1 MAQKAIR
8 EYDAKSILARHWDT
22 YFPKFNY
29 PYQTILVETG
39 EQLKKSAET
48 THPWLKEKP
57 LVAKPDMLF
66 GKRGK
71 NGLVLF
77 KINRPGDVTLEDA
90 IKWIDEKR
98 ATKQKVY
105 FSFDGDTPTGE
116 PSEDYLTHFIVEPF
130 TPHTQEQEYYISAT
144 VVGDDD
150 VLYMSAEGG
159 MEVEENWDKVVEVR
173 FKITDSEEEIAKRIR
188 ENIPTDV
195 KEEDK
200 ENFAEFAIGFFQ
212 AYREL
217 NFAYLEI
224 NPFVMQGEKIEL
236 LDMVA
241 KLDDTA
247 GFMMVD
253 HWGKIEFPMPFG
265 MEAKSKEEQAIEE
278 ADSKTGASLKLT
290 VLKPEARIWTMVAG
304 GGASVVY
311 ADTIADFAGIDDL
324 ANYGEYSGG
333 PTTGETRFYAETILD
348 LMTREKDAQGRD
360 KILIIGGAIANFT
373 DVAKTFT
380 GIIQAFEQYA
390 DKMKDVGVKIYVR
403 RGGPNYEKGLKDIKE
418 AAERLGLPI
427 DVHGPDTHI
436 TDIVRMALEE
446 DKA

>member
-8 EYDAKSILARHWDT
+8 EFDAKSILAKHWNK
-22 YFPKFNY
+22 YFPDFTY
-29 PYQTILVETG
+29 AYETVLVQNGSE
-39 EQLKKSAET
+39 LKEAAK
-48 THPWLKEKP
+48 THKWLNEKP

-71 NGLVLF
+71 NDLVLF
-77 KINRPGDVTLEDA
+77 KDAKPGDVSLDKA
-90 IKWIDEKR
+90 VSWIDEKSSSE
-98 ATKQKVY
+98 QKVY
-105 FSFDGDTPTGE
+105 FSFDGDTPTGDA
-116 PSEDYLTHFIVEPF
+116 SVDMLTHFIVEPF
-130 TPHTQEQEYYISAT
+130 TPHTQDEEYYISAT
-144 VVGDDD
+144 CVGDDD

-159 MEVEENWDKVVEVR
+159 MEVEEGWDEKVTEVT
-173 FKITDSEEEIAKRIR
+173 FKITDTEEEIEAKIKA
-188 ENIPTDV
+188 NIPADV
-195 KEEDK
+195 AEKDK
-200 ENFAEFAIGFFQ
+200 EAFAKFAIGFFK

-224 NPFVMQGEKIEL
+224 NPFVLQGNKVEL

-253 HWGKIEFPMPFG
+253 EWGDVEYPTAFG
-265 MEAKSKEEQAIEE
+265 MESKSPEVEAIEA
-278 ADSKTGASLKLT
+278 ADAKTGASLKLT
-290 VLKPEARIWTMVAG
+290 LLKPEARIWTMVAG

-311 ADTIADFAGIDDL
+311 ADTIADFAGIEDL

-333 PTTGETRFYAETILD
+333 PTTGETKFYAETILD
-348 LMTREKDAQGRD
+348 LMTREKDPEGRD
-360 KILIIGGAIANFT
+360 KIMIIGGAIANFT

-380 GIIQAFEQYA
+380 GIIQAFEEYA
-390 DKMKDVGVKIYVR
+390 DKMKDVGIKIYVR

-418 AAERLGLPI
+418 AADRLGLYI
-427 DVHGPDTHI
+427 EVYGPETHV

-446 DKA
+446 K

>member
-8 EYDAKSILARHWDT
+8 EFDAKSILAKHWDK
-22 YFPKFNY
+22 YFPNFTY
-29 PYQTILVETG
+29 AYETVMVQNG
-39 EQLKKSAET
+39 AE
-48 THPWLKEKP
+48 LKEAAKTKSWLNDKT

-77 KINRPGDVTLEDA
+77 KDSKPGDVKLA
-90 IKWIDEKR
+90 KAASWIDEK
-98 ATKQKVY
+98 ASGKQEVY
-105 FSFDGDTPTGE
+105 FSFDGDTPTGK
-116 PSEDYLTHFIVEPF
+116 PSVDYLTHFIVEPF
-130 TPHTQEQEYYISAT
+130 TPHDQSEEYYISAT

-159 MEVEENWDKVVEVR
+159 MEVEEGWEEKVTEVS
-173 FKITDSEEEIAKRIR
+173 FKITESEEEIAAKIKA
-188 ENIPTDV
+188 NVPKDV
-195 KEEDK
+195 ADK
-200 ENFAEFAIGFFQ
+200 DKAAFADFAIGFFR

-224 NPFVMQGEKIEL
+224 NPFVMQGNKIEL

-247 GFMMVD
+247 GFLMTD
-253 HWGKIEFPMPFG
+253 AWGDVEYPTAFG
-265 MEAKSKEEQAIEE
+265 MEEKSPEVLAVEE
-278 ADSKTGASLKLT
+278 ADAKTGASLKLT
-290 VLKPEARIWTMVAG
+290 LLKPDARIWTMVAG

-311 ADTIADFAGIDDL
+311 ADTIADLAGIDDL

-333 PTTGETRFYAETILD
+333 PTTGETKFYAETLLD
-348 LMTREKDAQGRD
+348 LMTRKKDPQGRD

-380 GIIQAFEQYA
+380 GIIQAFENYA
-390 DKMKDVGVKIYVR
+390 DKMKEVGIKIYVR

-418 AAERLGLPI
+418 AADRLGLWI
-427 DVHGPDTHI
+427 DVYGPETHV
-436 TDIVRMALEE
+436 TDIVRMAVE
-446 DKA
+446 A

>member
-8 EYDAKSILARHWDT
+8 EYDAKSILAKHWDK
-22 YFPKFNY
+22 YFPDFTY
-29 PYQTILVETG
+29 AYQTVMVQNGADL
-39 EQLKKSAET
+39 AEAAKT
-48 THPWLKEKP
+48 NAWLNEKP

-71 NGLVLF
+71 NDLVLF
-77 KINRPGDVTLEDA
+77 RDAKPGDVSLA
-90 IKWIDEKR
+90 KAVSWIDEKSS
-98 ATKQKVY
+98 AKQSVF

-116 PSEDYLTHFIVEPF
+116 PSVDMLTHFIVEPF
-130 TPHTQEQEYYISAT
+130 TPHAQEEEYYISAT

-150 VLYMSAEGG
+150 MLYMSAEGG
-159 MEVEENWDKVVEVR
+159 MEVEEGWEEKVTEVA
-173 FKITDSEEEIAKRIR
+173 FKITDTEEEIAERIR
-188 ENIPTDV
+188 ANVPADV
-195 KEEDK
+195 AEKDK
-200 ENFAEFAIGFFQ
+200 AAFAEFAIGFFK

-224 NPFVMQGEKIEL
+224 NPFVMQGNKIEL

-247 GFMMVD
+247 GFMMVEQ
-253 HWGKIEFPMPFG
+253 WGSVSYPTAFG
-265 MEAKSKEEQAIEE
+265 MEAKSPEVEAIEE
-278 ADSKTGASLKLT
+278 ADAKTGASLKLT
-290 VLKPEARIWTMVAG
+290 LLKPEARIWTMVAG

-333 PTTGETRFYAETILD
+333 PTTGETKFYAATLLD

-380 GIIQAFEQYA
+380 GIIQAFEEYA
-390 DKMKDVGVKIYVR
+390 DKMKEIGIKIYVR

-418 AAERLGLPI
+418 AADRLGLYI
-427 DVHGPDTHI
+427 EVYGPETHV
-436 TDIVRMALEE
+436 TDIVRMALE
-446 DKA
+446 A

>member
-8 EYDAKSILARHWDT
+8 EFDAKSILAKHWDK
-22 YFPKFNY
+22 YFPGFTY
-29 PYQTILVETG
+29 AYETVMVQNG
-39 EQLKKSAET
+39 SELTQAAKDKK
-48 THPWLKEKP
+48 WLNEKA

-77 KINRPGDVTLEDA
+77 RDSKPGDVSLAKATS
-90 IKWIDEKR
+90 WIDEKSST
-98 ATKQKVY
+98 AQSVY

-116 PSEDYLTHFIVEPF
+116 AKTDMLTHFVVEPF
-130 TPHTQEQEYYISAT
+130 TPHSQEEEYYISAT
-144 VVGDDD
+144 CVGDDD
-150 VLYMSAEGG
+150 MLYMSAEGG
-159 MEVEENWDKVVEVR
+159 MEVEEGWDEKVTEVA
-173 FKITDSEEEIAKRIR
+173 FSITDTEDEIAAKIKA
-188 ENIPTDV
+188 NIPADV
-195 KEEDK
+195 AEADK
-200 ENFAEFAIGFFQ
+200 AKFAEFAIGFFK

-224 NPFVMQGEKIEL
+224 NPFVMQGNKIEL

-247 GFMMVD
+247 GFMMREEWGDVD
-253 HWGKIEFPMPFG
+253 YPTSFG
-265 MEAKSKEEQAIEE
+265 MEEKSPEVLAIED
-278 ADSKTGASLKLT
+278 ADSKSGASLKLT
-290 VLKPEARIWTMVAG
+290 ILKPEARIWTMVAG

-311 ADTIADFAGIDDL
+311 ADTIADLAGINDL

-333 PTTGETRFYAETILD
+333 PTTSETKFYAETLLD

-360 KILIIGGAIANFT
+360 KVLIIGGAIANFT

-380 GIIQAFEQYA
+380 GIIQAFENYA
-390 DKMKDVGVKIYVR
+390 DKMKEVGIRIYVR

-418 AAERLGLPI
+418 AADRLGLYI
-427 DVHGPDTHI
+427 EVYGPETHV
-436 TDIVRMALEE
+436 TDIVRMALE
-446 DKA
+446 K

>member
-8 EYDAKSILARHWDT
+8 EYDAKSILAKHWDK
-22 YFPKFNY
+22 YFPNFTY
-29 PYQTILVETG
+29 AYETVMVQNG
-39 EQLKKSAET
+39 SE
-48 THPWLKEKP
+48 LKEAAKEKAWLNEKT

-77 KINRPGDVTLEDA
+77 RDQKPGDVTLEKA
-90 IKWIDEKR
+90 AAWIDEK
-98 ATKQKVY
+98 AKDKQEVY
-105 FSFDGDTPTGE
+105 FAFDGDTPAGT
-116 PSEDYLTHFIVEPF
+116 PSVDYLTHFVVEPF
-130 TPHTQEQEYYISAT
+130 TPHEQAEEYYISAT
-144 VVGDDD
+144 CVGDED

-159 MEVEENWDKVVEVR
+159 MEVEEGWEEKVTEVS
-173 FKITDSEEEIAKRIR
+173 FKITESEEVIAEKIR
-188 ENIPTDV
+188 ANVPADV
-195 KEEDK
+195 AEKDK
-200 ENFAEFAIGFFQ
+200 ANFAEFAIGFFR

-224 NPFVMQGEKIEL
+224 NPFVMQGNKIEL

-247 GFMMVD
+247 GFMMAEE
-253 HWGKIEFPMPFG
+253 WGDVEYPTAFG
-265 MEAKSKEEQAIEE
+265 MEEKSPEVLAIEE

-290 VLKPEARIWTMVAG
+290 LLKPDARIWTMVAG

-311 ADTIADFAGIDDL
+311 ADTIADLAGIDDL

-333 PTTGETRFYAETILD
+333 PTTGETKFYAETLLD
-348 LMTREKDAQGRD
+348 LMTRQKDAQGRD

-373 DVAKTFT
+373 DVAATFT
-380 GIIQAFEQYA
+380 GIIQAFEEYA
-390 DKMKDVGVKIYVR
+390 DKMKEVGVKIYVR

-418 AAERLGLPI
+418 AADRLGLWI
-427 DVHGPDTHI
+427 DVYGPETHV
-436 TDIVRMALEE
+436 TDIVRMAVE
-446 DKA
+446 A

>member
-8 EYDAKSILARHWDT
+8 EYDAKSILARHWDK
-22 YFPKFNY
+22 YFPEFTY
-29 PYQTILVETG
+29 SYETVLIQNG
-39 EQLKKSAET
+39 AELNEAADSKS
-48 THPWLKEKP
+48 WLKEKA

-77 KINRPGDVTLEDA
+77 RDSKPGDVSLDKA
-90 IKWIDEKR
+90 SSWIDEKGGE
-98 ATKQKVY
+98 KQEVF
-105 FSFDGDTPTGE
+105 FSFDGDE
-116 PSEDYLTHFIVEPF
+116 PKGDASVDFLTHFIVEPF
-130 TPHTQEQEYYISAT
+130 TPHDQSEEYYISAT
-144 VVGDDD
+144 CVGDDD

-159 MEVEENWDKVVEVR
+159 MEVEEGWDEKVTEVA
-173 FKITDSEEEIAKRIR
+173 FPITATEEEIAQKIQA
-188 ENIPTDV
+188 NIPADV
-195 KEEDK
+195 KAEDK
-200 ENFAEFAIGFFQ
+200 ENFAKFAIGFFK

-224 NPFVMQGEKIEL
+224 NPFVLQGNKVEL

-247 GFMMVD
+247 GFMMASE
-253 HWGKIEFPMPFG
+253 WGDVEFPTSFG
-265 MEAKSKEEQAIEE
+265 MEEKSPEVLAIEE
-278 ADSKTGASLKLT
+278 ADAKTGASLKLT
-290 VLKPEARIWTMVAG
+290 LLKPEARIWTMVAG

-311 ADTIADFAGIDDL
+311 ADTIADMAGIEDL

-333 PTTGETRFYAETILD
+333 PTTGETKFYAETIFD
-348 LMTREKDAQGRD
+348 LMTRHEDPRG

-380 GIIQAFEQYA
+380 GIIQAFENYA
-390 DKMKDVGVKIYVR
+390 DKLKAHKTKIFVR

-418 AAERLGLPI
+418 AADRLGLDI
-427 DVHGPDTHI
+427 EVYGPETHV
-436 TDIVRMALEE
+436 TDIVRMALE
-446 DKA
+446 K

>member
-39 EQLKKSAET
+39 EQLKKAAET

-77 KINRPGDVTLEDA
+77 KVNKPGDVTLEDA
-90 IKWIDEKR
+90 ANWIDEKR

-105 FSFDGDTPTGE
+105 FSFDGDTPAGE

-130 TPHTQEQEYYISAT
+130 TPHSQDEEYYISAT

-159 MEVEENWDKVVEVR
+159 MEVEENWDKVIEVK
-173 FKITDSEEEIAKRIR
+173 FKINETEDDIEKKIR
-188 ENIPTDV
+188 ENIPADV

-200 ENFAEFAIGFFQ
+200 ENFAEFAIGFFK

-224 NPFVMQGEKIEL
+224 NPFVMQDNKIEL

-265 MEAKSKEEQAIEE
+265 MEAKSKEEQAVEE

-311 ADTIADFAGIDDL
+311 ADTIADFAGIADL

-333 PTTGETRFYAETILD
+333 PTTGETKFYAETILD
-348 LMTREKDAQGRD
+348 LMTREKDPQGRE

-380 GIIQAFEQYA
+380 GIIQAFEEYA

-403 RGGPNYEKGLKDIKE
+403 RGGPNYEKGLRDIQN
-418 AAERLGLPI
+418 AANRLGLWI

-446 DKA
+446 KA

>member
-8 EYDAKSILARHWDT
+8 EYDAKSILAKHWDK
-22 YFPKFNY
+22 YFPDFTY
-29 PYQTILVETG
+29 AYETVLVRNGSELL
-39 EQLKKSAET
+39 EAAKDKK
-48 THPWLKEKP
+48 WLKEKT

-71 NGLVLF
+71 NDLVLF
-77 KINRPGDVTLEDA
+77 KDAKPGDVTLEKA
-90 IKWIDEKR
+90 ASWIDEKSSSE
-98 ATKQKVY
+98 QSVY

-116 PSEDYLTHFIVEPF
+116 PKVDMLTHFIVEPF
-130 TPHTQEQEYYISAT
+130 TPHDQSEEYYISAT
-144 VVGDDD
+144 VVGDED

-159 MEVEENWDKVVEVR
+159 MEVEEGWDEKVTEVA
-173 FKITDSEEEIAKRIR
+173 FPITATEEEIAEKIKA
-188 ENIPTDV
+188 NIPADV
-195 KEEDK
+195 KDEDK
-200 ENFAEFAIGFFQ
+200 ENFAKFAIGFFK

-224 NPFVMQGEKIEL
+224 NPFVMQGNKIEL

-253 HWGKIEFPMPFG
+253 EWGDVEYPTAFG
-265 MEAKSKEEQAIEE
+265 MEAKSPEVEAIEE
-278 ADSKTGASLKLT
+278 ADAKTGASLKLT
-290 VLKPEARIWTMVAG
+290 LLKPEARIWTMVAG

-311 ADTIADFAGIDDL
+311 ADTIADFAGIEDL

-333 PTTGETRFYAETILD
+333 PTTGETKFYAETLLD
-348 LMTREKDAQGRD
+348 LMTREKDPKGRD
-360 KILIIGGAIANFT
+360 KIMIIGGAIANFT

-380 GIIQAFEQYA
+380 GIIQAFEEYA
-390 DKMKDVGVKIYVR
+390 DKMKEVGVKIYVR

-418 AAERLGLPI
+418 AADRLGLDI
-427 DVHGPDTHI
+427 EVYGPETHV

-446 DKA
+446 K

>member
-8 EYDAKSILARHWDT
+8 EFDAKSILAKHWDK
-22 YFPKFNY
+22 YFPNFTY
-29 PYQTILVETG
+29 AYETVMVQNG
-39 EQLKKSAET
+39 SE
-48 THPWLKEKP
+48 LKEAAKNKAWLNEKT

-77 KINRPGDVTLEDA
+77 KDAKPGDVKLA
-90 IKWIDEKR
+90 KAAAWIDEKS
-98 ATKQKVY
+98 ATKQEV
-105 FSFDGDTPTGE
+105 FFAFDGDTPTGA
-116 PSEDYLTHFIVEPF
+116 PSIDYLTHFVVEPF
-130 TPHTQEQEYYISAT
+130 TPHEQAEEYYISAT
-144 VVGDDD
+144 CVGDED

-159 MEVEENWDKVVEVR
+159 MEVEENWDKVIEVSFR
-173 FKITDSEEEIAKRIR
+173 ITESEDEIAAKIR
-188 ENIPTDV
+188 AKVPSDV
-195 KEEDK
+195 AEKDK
-200 ENFAEFAIGFFQ
+200 ANFAEFAIGFFR

-224 NPFVMQGEKIEL
+224 NPFVMQGNKIEL

-247 GFMMVD
+247 GFMMTQE
-253 HWGKIEFPMPFG
+253 WGDVEYPTAFG
-265 MEAKSKEEQAIEE
+265 MEEKSPEVLAIEE

-290 VLKPEARIWTMVAG
+290 LLKPEARIWTMVAG

-311 ADTIADFAGIDDL
+311 ADTIADLAGIEDL

-333 PTTGETRFYAETILD
+333 PTTGETKFYAETILD
-348 LMTREKDAQGRD
+348 LMTRAKDAKGRD

-373 DVAKTFT
+373 DVAATFT
-380 GIIQAFEQYA
+380 GIIQAFEAYA
-390 DKMKDVGVKIYVR
+390 QKMRDTGIKIYVR

-418 AAERLGLPI
+418 AADRLGLWI
-427 DVHGPDTHI
+427 DVYGPETHV
-436 TDIVRMALEE
+436 TDIVRMAVE
-446 DKA
+446 A

>member
-8 EYDAKSILARHWDT
+8 EYDAKSILAKHWNK
-22 YFPKFNY
+22 YFPDFTY
-29 PYQTILVETG
+29 AYETVLVTSG
-39 EQLKKSAET
+39 AELLEAAKEK
-48 THPWLKEKP
+48 PWLKEKP
-57 LVAKPDMLF
+57 LVVKPDMLF

-77 KINRPGDVTLEDA
+77 KDQKPGDVTLEKA
-90 IKWIDEKR
+90 AAWIDEK
-98 ATKQKVY
+98 AKEDVSVY
-105 FSFDGDTPTGE
+105 FSFDGDTPTEE
-116 PSEDYLTHFIVEPF
+116 PKVDRLTHFIVEPF
-130 TPHTQEQEYYISAT
+130 TPHDQSEEYYISAT
-144 VVGDDD
+144 VVGDED

-159 MEVEENWDKVVEVR
+159 MEVEEGWEEKVTELA
-173 FKITDSEEEIAKRIR
+173 FPITATEEEIAQKIKA
-188 ENIPTDV
+188 NVPADV

-200 ENFAEFAIGFFQ
+200 ENFAKFAIGFFK

-224 NPFVMQGEKIEL
+224 NPFVMQGTKIEL

-247 GFMMVD
+247 GFMMTEE
-253 HWGKIEFPMPFG
+253 WGDVEYPTAFG
-265 MEAKSKEEQAIEE
+265 MESKSPEVEAIEE
-278 ADSKTGASLKLT
+278 ADAKTGASLKLT
-290 VLKPEARIWTMVAG
+290 LLKPDARIWTMVAG

-311 ADTIADFAGIDDL
+311 ADTIADFAGIEDL

-333 PTTGETRFYAETILD
+333 PTTGETKFYAETLLD
-348 LMTREKDAQGRD
+348 LMTREKDPQGRD

-380 GIIQAFEQYA
+380 GIIQAFEEYA
-390 DKMKDVGVKIYVR
+390 DKMKDVGIKIYVR

-418 AAERLGLPI
+418 AADRLGLNI
-427 DVHGPDTHI
+427 EVYGPETHV

-446 DKA
+446 K

>member
-8 EYDAKSILARHWDT
+8 EFDAKTILAKHWDKYFSEFT
-22 YFPKFNY
+22 YSY
-29 PYQTILVETG
+29 
-39 EQLKKSAET
+39 ET
-48 THPWLKEKP
+48 TLVQSGSELKAKANELNWLKNKA

-77 KINRPGDVTLEDA
+77 KDKKPGDVTLDKA
-90 IKWIDEKR
+90 ASWIDEKSGS
-98 ATKQKVY
+98 KQKVY
-105 FSFDGDTPTGE
+105 FSFDGDTPTGK
-116 PSEDYLTHFIVEPF
+116 PKEDMLTHFIVEPF
-130 TPHTQEQEYYISAT
+130 TPHDASEEYYISAT
-144 VVGDDD
+144 CVGEDD

-159 MEVEENWDKVVEVR
+159 MEVEEGWDAKVTEVA
-173 FKITDSEEEIAKRIR
+173 FAITESEDEIAQKIKA
-188 ENIPTDV
+188 NIPADV
-195 KEEDK
+195 KPEDK
-200 ENFAEFAIGFFQ
+200 ENFAKFAIGFFK

-224 NPFVMQGEKIEL
+224 NPFVMQGTKIEL

-253 HWGKIEFPMPFG
+253 EWGDVEYPTAFG
-265 MEAKSKEEQAIEE
+265 MEEKSPEVKAIEE
-278 ADSKTGASLKLT
+278 ADAKSGASLKLT
-290 VLKPEARIWTMVAG
+290 ILNPDARIWTMVAG

-311 ADTIADFAGIDDL
+311 ADTIADLSGDVTQL

-333 PTTGETRFYAETILD
+333 PTTAETKFYADTLLD
-348 LMTREKDAQGRD
+348 LMTRKKDPQGRD

-380 GIIQAFEQYA
+380 GIIQSFEEYA
-390 DKMKDVGVKIYVR
+390 EKMKEVGVKIYVR

-418 AAERLGLPI
+418 AADRLGLYI
-427 DVHGPDTHI
+427 EVYGPETHL
-436 TDIVRMALEE
+436 TDIVRISLQ
-446 DKA
+446 K

>member
-8 EYDAKSILARHWDT
+8 EYDAKSILAKHWDK
-22 YFPKFNY
+22 YFPNFNY
-29 PYQTILVETG
+29 PYQTVLVKNG
-39 EQLKKSAET
+39 EELREAAK
-48 THPWLKEKP
+48 THAWLNEKP

-71 NGLVLF
+71 NDLVLF
-77 KINRPGDVTLEDA
+77 RDAKPGDVSLEKA
-90 IKWIDEKR
+90 ASWIDEKSGS
-98 ATKQKVY
+98 KQTVY

-116 PSEDYLTHFIVEPF
+116 PSVDMLTHFIVEPF
-130 TPHTQEQEYYISAT
+130 TPHTQDEEYYISAT
-144 VVGDDD
+144 VVGDED

-159 MEVEENWDKVVEVR
+159 MEVEEGWDEKVTEVA
-173 FKITDSEEEIAKRIR
+173 FPITATEEEIAAKIK
-188 ENIPTDV
+188 ENIPADV
-195 KEEDK
+195 KPEDK
-200 ENFAEFAIGFFQ
+200 EAFADFAIGFFK

-224 NPFVMQGEKIEL
+224 NPFVLQGNKVEL

-253 HWGKIEFPMPFG
+253 EWGDVEYPTSFG
-265 MEAKSKEEQAIEE
+265 MEEKSPEVLAVEE
-278 ADSKTGASLKLT
+278 ADAKTGASLKLT
-290 VLKPEARIWTMVAG
+290 LLKPEARIWTMVAG

-311 ADTIADFAGIDDL
+311 ADTIADMAGIDDL

-333 PTTGETRFYAETILD
+333 PTTGETKFYAETLFD
-348 LMTREKDAQGRD
+348 LMTRESDPSGRG
-360 KILIIGGAIANFT
+360 KVLIIGGAIANFT

-380 GIIQAFEQYA
+380 GIIQAFEEYQ
-390 DKMKDVGVKIYVR
+390 DKLKAVDTKIYVR

-418 AAERLGLPI
+418 AADRMGLYI
-427 DVHGPDTHI
+427 EVYGPETHV
-436 TDIVRMALEE
+436 TDIVRMALEGG
-446 DKA
+446 K